1 MGLTGNL
8 FEGDSF
14 SESYLSLLKGIMQRG
29 KEKSPRGEKV
39 RYIQDALFR
48 VNAPGDVLSTPSR
61 PYPVKYLNNE
71 LRLYFSG
78 TLSGDEFGEASK
90 FWLKLKNPDGT
101 INSNYGHL
109 VFYRVISNAFEQGK
123 TQWQWAKQQL
133 IADRDTR
140 QALMFISSPHV
151 QFTGNRDFICTLN
164 YCFSIE
170 GDRLSLTVN
179 RRSQDVIL
187 GLTFDYPWEFLLME
201 KMLSE
206 LKGVYPDLKMGSY
219 TMFCNNVHV
228 YGRNYELIE
237 KMAAEA
243 ERGERESVP
252 IRGIVDRQ
260 IMDGFVMNPG
270 FGG

>member
-14 SESYLSLLKGIMQRG
+14 SESYLSLLRGIMQRG

-109 VFYRVISNAFEQGK
+109 VFYRGISNAFEQGK
-123 TQWQWAKQQL
+123 TQWQWAKQQ
-133 IADRDTR
+133 RTVTVR
-140 QALMFISSPHV
+140 
-151 QFTGNRDFICTLN
+151 
-164 YCFSIE
+164 E
-170 GDRLSLTVN
+170 GGRTERTDGRAPRAPDRL
-179 RRSQDVIL
+179 
-187 GLTFDYPWEFLLME
+187 P
-201 KMLSE
+201 
-206 LKGVYPDLKMGSY
+206 
-219 TMFCNNVHV
+219 
-228 YGRNYELIE
+228 
-237 KMAAEA
+237 AAERDA
-243 ERGERESVP
+243 A
-252 IRGIVDRQ
+252 
-260 IMDGFVMNPG
+260 
-270 FGG
+270 